1 MNNLILALSIFLL
14 VQEINYRGFD
24 LGFSGVYHSPLN
36 DREHHPRFLDTAGDY
51 LIAGVLP
58 FMEGNF
64 ERKKNSRPGR
74 PFDWSDFRIK
84 TKHYS
89 FARVI
94 ISMTNCL
101 SV

>member
-58 FMEGNF
+58 LMEGNF
-64 ERKKNSRPGR
+64 ERKK
-74 PFDWSDFRIK
+74 K
-84 TKHYS
+84 TVDQDAHLTG
-89 FARVI
+89 VI
-94 ISMTNCL
+94 
-101 SV
+101 SVSKRNIIVLQG

>member
-58 FMEGNF
+58 LMEGNF
-64 ERKKNSRPGR
+64 ERKKPVDQDTHLTG
-74 PFDWSDFRIK
+74 
-84 TKHYS
+84 
-89 FARVI
+89 VI
-94 ISMTNCL
+94 
-101 SV
+101 SVSKRNIIVLQGQ